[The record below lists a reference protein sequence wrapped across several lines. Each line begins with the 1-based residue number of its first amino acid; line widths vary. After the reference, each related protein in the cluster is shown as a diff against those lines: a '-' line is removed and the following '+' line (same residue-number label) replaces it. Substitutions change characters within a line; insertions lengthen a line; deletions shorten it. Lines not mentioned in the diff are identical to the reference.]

1 MKSSKLF
8 YLAMAAAVL
17 AVAAWYLHR
26 GEKSS
31 WQDRALPAGADLLAG
46 IPVNDV
52 AAVSLRGPDGA
63 KVTLRRAENCWSVG
77 ERAGYPADFG
87 KIVEFVRK
95 LSGLKALQAVPVAQ
109 GDLGAL
115 ALRMPGEGV
124 SAEQAGT
131 VVELRGADDAKIASV
146 VLGKIH
152 YTSAPGMRPEIG
164 GAATGRYV
172 MSEGGQPAAYLVTET
187 FADLRT
193 APSAWIDTGFVRPGL
208 ARRLEVRAEGKD
220 RSWTL
225 ERETPGAPW
234 KLAGA
239 KPDEPLAAAQLV
251 SLDSLLSGMVV
262 SDAPDGPD
270 DARSKPLADKPVSV
284 SVETFDGLRYVFTI
298 GEGLGDNLPVKVAVQ
313 ALAEA
318 PVQPAPSPE
327 SGDAA
332 KQAAEN
338 LKLRDDRIAGAARFQ
353 DRVVFIPRNFVEIF
367 LKPRAALLAQPLQAP
382 QPAPVPTP
390 TTKPAKAGN
399 KK

>member
-17 AVAAWYLHR
+17 AAAAWYLHR

-31 WQDRALPAGADLLAG
+31 WQDRALPAGADLLTG

-52 AAVSLRGPDGA
+52 AAVLLRGPDGA
-63 KVTLRRAENCWSVG
+63 EVTLRRGDGGWGVG

-87 KIVEFVRK
+87 KIAEFVRK
-95 LSGLKALQAVPVAQ
+95 LSALKALQAVPVAQ

-115 ALRMPGEGV
+115 ALRAPGEGV
-124 SAEQAGT
+124 PAEQAGT
-131 VVELRGADDAKIASV
+131 VVELRGADGVKIAAI

-172 MSEGGQPAAYLVTET
+172 MPEGGQPAAYLVTET
-187 FADLRT
+187 LADLRT

-208 ARRLEVRAEGKD
+208 ARRLDVRADGKD

-225 ERETPGAPW
+225 ERESPGAPW

-239 KPDEPLAAAQLV
+239 KPEESLAAAKLV
-251 SLDSLLSGMVV
+251 SLDSLLSGMAV

-270 DARSKPLADKPVSV
+270 DARIKPLADNPVSV
-284 SVETFDGLRYVFTI
+284 SVETFDGLRYIFTI
-298 GEGLGDNLPVKVAVQ
+298 GEGSGDNLPVKVAVQ
-313 ALAEA
+313 ASPEPPA
-318 PVQPAPSPE
+318 QPAPPPE

-332 KQAAEN
+332 KQTAEN
-338 LKLRDDRIAGAARFQ
+338 SKLRDDRIAGAARFQ

-367 LKPRAALLAQPLQAP
+367 LKPRTALLAPPSPVP
-382 QPAPVPTP
+382 QPAPVPIS
-390 TTKPAKAGN
+390 KPAKAD
-399 KK
+399 KKK